1 MMNEKTEITPFKM
14 QILLEIAAKAVKM
27 IVSSTWHLTFDEM
40 DIVVGFIRQGIDEAR
55 GKNEESTEGDICFV
69 KQEN

>member
-1 MMNEKTEITPFKM
+1 MMNEKIKKTEITPFKL

-27 IVSSTWHLTFDEM
+27 MTGSTWHLTFDEM

-55 GKNEESTEGDICFV
+55 RKNEEEDICSAR
-69 KQEN
+69 QEN